1 MQTTYPRTR
10 RWTRAEYDRL
20 IDKGVFQPDERL
32 ELLAGYLVVREPQGG
47 PHILAIE
54 RLNELL
60 RAAFGPEWR
69 VRIQLPIA
77 LDDESEPEPDVSV
90 AAGRPL
96 ETKEAKPSRL
106 ALVVEVAESSLALDR
121 EHKGGLYARARV
133 PEYWIVNLA
142 DRVLEVYRDPRPDAS
157 ASYGWAYGSVQ
168 SLSAGAHVSPLAAP
182 TARISVVDLLP

>member
-1 MQTTYPRTR
+1 MQTSYPRTR

-20 IDKGVFQPDERL
+20 IDRGVFQPDERL
-32 ELLAGYLVVREPQGG
+32 ELLAGHLVIREPQGD

-60 RAAFGPEWR
+60 RVAFGPEWR

-96 ETKEAKPSRL
+96 ETTEAKPSRL

-121 EHKGGLYARARV
+121 EHKGSLYARARV
-133 PEYWIVNLA
+133 PEYWIVNLV

-157 ASYGWAYGSVQ
+157 ASYGWAYRSVQ
-168 SLSAGAHVSPLAAP
+168 SLDAGEHVSPLAAP
-182 TARISVVDLLP
+182 TARVSVADVMP

>member
-10 RWTRAEYDRL
+10 RWTRTEYDRL

-32 ELLAGYLVVREPQGG
+32 ELLAGHLVIREPQGD

-60 RAAFGPEWR
+60 RVAFGPEWR

-96 ETKEAKPSRL
+96 ETTEAKPSRL

-121 EHKGGLYARARV
+121 EHKGSLYARARV
-133 PEYWIVNLA
+133 PEYWIVNLV
-142 DRVLEVYRDPRPDAS
+142 DRVLEIYRDPRPDAS
-157 ASYGWAYGSVQ
+157 ASYGWAYRSVQ
-168 SLSAGAHVSPLAAP
+168 SLDAGEHVSPLAAP
-182 TARISVVDLLP
+182 TARVSVADVMP